1 MSSVFSS
8 ALNRMLATLVLV
20 ATIVALGSYAYF
32 TFKQAKDWNAGPT
45 TISVLGTGE
54 VTSKPDVAQFSFS
67 VRGEGVDAAMAQEK
81 SGTVINALN
90 AYLKEQGI
98 EDKDIKT
105 ENYNL
110 NPKYKYEQKPCLMGS
125 YCPPANPV
133 IDGFEVSQT
142 ITVKVRKID
151 SAGTLLSGVGSKGA
165 TDISGL
171 TFTVDSD
178 EKLKADAR
186 ELAIADAKVQADKL
200 ATALG
205 VELVRMIS
213 YYEDMPMMPYAGGY
227 GGAPMMDAT
236 MGAKSFESV
245 AVPTGENKVVSKVNL
260 TYEIR

>member
-1 MSSVFSS
+1 MSSIFSS
-8 ALNRMLATLVLV
+8 ALNRFLATVIL
-20 ATIVALGSYAYF
+20 IVAIIALGAYAYL
-32 TFKQAKDWNAGPT
+32 TFKQAQQGNSGPT
-45 TISVLGTGE
+45 TINVLGTGE

-67 VRGEGVDAAMAQEK
+67 VRGEGADAAMAQEK

-90 AYLKEQGI
+90 AYLKEQGV
-98 EDKDIKT
+98 EDRDIKT
-105 ENYNL
+105 ENYTL

-151 SAGTLLSGVGSKGA
+151 TAGTLLTGVGSKGA

-200 ATALG
+200 AIALG
-205 VELVRMIS
+205 VKLVRMIS
-213 YYEDMPMMPYAGGY
+213 YYEDMPMMPYS
-227 GGAPMMDAT
+227 GAPMMDSA

-245 AVPTGENKVVSKVNL
+245 AVPTGENKVVSQVNL